1 MFDVAIIGA
10 GPAGSTIARLLGRYF
25 KIALLE
31 KRDLER
37 GKPCARN
44 EKCCGGLLAP
54 DAQKALAALSLGLP
68 RSVIVDPQLF
78 AVRSVD
84 LASGRERYY
93 QRHYINI
100 DRLLFDRW
108 LYSLVPE
115 RVARFPSC
123 LIKELIRGPRGF
135 TLRYMKKGRP
145 GSLDARLVIGADG
158 ARSLVRSLIDGAGR
172 IRRYFAVEEWFACP
186 ASPPFYSAL
195 FDPAITDFY
204 AWTIPKNGEL
214 IVGAALDPEREPLK
228 KFELLKNSLREHG
241 LPLSRP
247 LRKRSAFLLRPSGP
261 GSIILGAGGLALAG
275 EAAGLVSPS
284 SGEGLSFALESA
296 VLLASSILQYGE
308 NYEKAYARAAA
319 GLRRKIALKIL
330 KAPFIYNPVLR
341 RIIMRSGMQ
350 SIEMKGNLSW
360 IREGNEAPKTLF

>member
-1 MFDVAIIGA
+1 MFDIAIIGA
-10 GPAGSTIARLLGRYF
+10 GPAGSTVARLLGGYC
-25 KIALLE
+25 KIALFE

-37 GKPCARN
+37 GNPCARN

-78 AVRSVD
+78 AVRSLD
-84 LASGRERYY
+84 LASGHERYY

-115 RVARFPSC
+115 GVARLSSC
-123 LIKELIRGPRGF
+123 LISEIVRGPRGF
-135 TLRYMKKGRP
+135 TLRYTKKGRP
-145 GSLDARLVIGADG
+145 GTLEAHLVIGADG
-158 ARSLVRSLIDGAGR
+158 ARSLVRSLLAGSENA
-172 IRRYFAVEEWFACP
+172 RRYFAIEEWFACP
-186 ASPPFYSAL
+186 AGPPFYSAF
-195 FDPAITDFY
+195 FDPDITDFY

-228 KFELLKNSLREHG
+228 KFELLKSKLRERG
-241 LPLSRP
+241 LSLSRP
-247 LRKRSAFLLRPSGP
+247 VKKRSAFLLRPRGP
-261 GSIILGAGGLALAG
+261 GSIILGRRGLALAG

-296 VLLASSILQYGE
+296 VLLASAILRHGDDF
-308 NYEKAYARAAA
+308 EKPYARAAA
-319 GLRRKIALKIL
+319 GLRRKILFKIM
-330 KAPFIYNPVLR
+330 KSPFMYNPPLR
-341 RIIMRSGMQ
+341 RAIMGSGMRS
-350 SIEMKGNLSW
+350 IKMKGDLSW
-360 IREGNEAPKTLF
+360 IRDGNGRR